1 VGALRRAL
9 LAGLLFLAPLAAAA
23 ELVHVEAIGSV
34 PLGAASSGGAAAR
47 QRAVEAG
54 VRDAVERTAAE
65 MAREAGTQADAEA
78 VRAAI
83 GDPMTLAASYKIL
96 EDRGE
101 RAPLLEASPGAERE
115 YVVAVEVE
123 VDRSGIRSRLAKA
136 GILPQAAASAP
147 SGGVRRI
154 VFEGVDSW
162 ALWTRIRQVL
172 GARGGSVQALE
183 FAPGR
188 VVAEIGAPEPEGPLL
203 ARLGAG
209 LGESFEIAPLGAD
222 GDALRVAVTR
232 RPAPELEAGLPETA
246 PPEAPV
252 APAPR

>member
-1 VGALRRAL
+1 MRRAL
-9 LAGLLFLAPLAAAA
+9 LAWLLLAPLAASA

-34 PLGAASSGGAAAR
+34 PLGAASSGGSAAR
-47 QRAVEAG
+47 QQAVEAG

-65 MAREAGTQADAEA
+65 MAREAGSQADAEA
-78 VRAAI
+78 VRAAV
-83 GDPMTLAASYKIL
+83 GDPMALAASYKIL

-101 RAPLLEASPGAERE
+101 REPLLESSPGAARE

-123 VDRSGIRSRLAKA
+123 VDRGGLRSRLAKA

-147 SGGVRRI
+147 SGIRRI

-162 ALWTRIRQVL
+162 ALWTRVRQVL
-172 GARGGSVQALE
+172 GARGSSVEALE

-188 VVAEIGAPEPEGPLL
+188 IVAQIGAAEAEGPLL

-209 LGESFEIAPLGAD
+209 LGEAFEVAPLGAD
-222 GDALRVAVTR
+222 GDALRIAVTR
-232 RPAPELEAGLPETA
+232 RPAPELEAPVSDSAAMEPA